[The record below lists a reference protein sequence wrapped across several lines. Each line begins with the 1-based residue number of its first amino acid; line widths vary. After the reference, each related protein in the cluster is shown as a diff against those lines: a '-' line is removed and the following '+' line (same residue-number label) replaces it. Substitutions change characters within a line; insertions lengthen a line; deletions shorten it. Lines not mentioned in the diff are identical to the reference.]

1 MTSVNIKSLGM
12 SLLIGS
18 TPVLLI
24 ITLALALATNA
35 LAFEPAPD
43 ASSLNKAF
51 EGESYSP
58 YAKRSFPDRPL
69 WGDTHLHTSTS
80 FDAGAFGNRLDAR
93 QAYRF
98 AKGNEVT
105 ATTGMSVRLSRP
117 LDWLVVAD
125 HSDNMGLF
133 DLIYAGDRSIT
144 SDPEGKRI
152 YDMIK
157 AGGDSAVQASLELI
171 DTFSRGETISDAL
184 EVEPGTKLFR
194 SVWDRQIAAAEE
206 AYEPGRFT
214 SFIGYEWTSLID
226 GNNMHRV
233 VMLRDDGSRARMMAP
248 YTTFPPF
255 GSPDPRDL
263 WKWMEA
269 YEQKTSGDVLAMAH
283 NGNLANGIMFPET
296 AQWNGRELDE
306 EYVTQR
312 AYWEP
317 LYEVTQIKGDGET
330 HPFLSPNDEFADY
343 ETWDKGNL
351 NLSEAKTDDMLAG
364 EYARSALK
372 IGLGLEEK
380 LGTNPYK
387 FGMVGSTDSHTSL
400 ATAQEDNFFGK
411 HSGTEPNAERPMH
424 VVGQF
429 GDSIILGWEQVAS
442 GLAAV
447 WANENTREAI
457 FDAMERKEVY
467 ATTGSRIGVRFFGGW
482 EFTDEDLT
490 SRTPAFAGYRKGVP
504 MGGDLPT
511 TPEGANAPTFMAYAL
526 KDPIGGNLD
535 RIQII
540 KGWLDSDGKTHEK
553 VYDVVWAGDRT
564 PGDDGKLPPIGNTV
578 DVKRAT
584 WTNTIGA
591 SELAAVWTDPEFN
604 PDQRAFYYVRVIEIP
619 TPRWTAYD
627 AFRFGIELDAEI
639 PMTTQERAYTSPIWY
654 AP

>member
-1 MTSVNIKSLGM
+1 VTKTKMI
-12 SLLIGS
+12 
-18 TPVLLI
+18 
-24 ITLALALATNA
+24 ALASALAA
-35 LAFEPAPD
+35 IASASHAFEPPPES
-43 ASSLNKAF
+43 SSLNKAF

-58 YAKRSFPDRPL
+58 YAERSFPSRPL

-93 QAYRF
+93 AAYRF
-98 AKGNEVT
+98 AKGQQVE
-105 ATTGMSVRLSRP
+105 ATTGTKVRLSRP

-133 DLIYAGDRSIT
+133 DLIFAGDRSIT

-152 YDMIK
+152 YEMIK
-157 AGGDSAVQASLELI
+157 AGGDKAVAASLELI
-171 DTFSRGETISDAL
+171 DNFSKGQAMSDAL
-184 EVEPGTKLFR
+184 AVEPGTKVFR

-206 AYEPGRFT
+206 AYEPGQFT
-214 SFIGYEWTSLID
+214 SFIGYEWTSLIK

-233 VMLRDDGSRARMMAP
+233 VIYRDGGGRAGMMGP
-248 YTTFPPF
+248 YTTMPPL

-263 WKWMEA
+263 WKWMAEYEA
-269 YEQKTSGDVLAMAH
+269 KTNGDVLALAH

-296 AQWNGRELDE
+296 AQWNGKELDE
-306 EYVTQR
+306 EYAVQR
-312 AYWEP
+312 ALWEP
-317 LYEVTQIKGDGET
+317 MYEVTQIKGDGET
-330 HPFLSPNDEFADY
+330 HPFLSPNDEFANY

-351 NLSEAKTDDMLAG
+351 NLSQAKTDGMLAG

-372 IGLGLEEK
+372 IGLKLEEK

-411 HSGTEPNAERPMH
+411 HSGTEPGPERPMH

-429 GDSIILGWEQVAS
+429 GDQKIMGWEQVAS

-447 WANENTREAI
+447 WAEENTREAI

-482 EFTDEDLT
+482 EFTEEDIR

-504 MGGDLPT
+504 MGGDLPAM
-511 TPEGANAPTFMAYAL
+511 PEAAIAPTFMVYAL
-526 KDPIGGNLD
+526 KDPIGANLD
-535 RIQII
+535 RVQVV
-540 KGWLDSDGKTHEK
+540 KGWLDANGETQEK
-553 VYDVVWAGDRT
+553 VYDVVWAGDRK
-564 PGDDGKLPPIGNTV
+564 PDEQGKLPSVGDTV

-591 SELAAVWTDPEFN
+591 AELAAVWTDPEF
-604 PDQRAFYYVRVIEIP
+604 DVGQRAFYYVRVIEIP

-627 AFRFGIELDAEI
+627 AFRFNITLPDEV
-639 PMTTQERAYTSPIWY
+639 PMKTQERAYTSPIWY
-654 AP
+654 TPKT